1 MGDDQTAITRITVN
15 IADRYY
21 PLKIEAKDEE
31 RIRKS
36 VKLLN
41 DKVLQY
47 KQRYTDKDGQDFLAM
62 AAIQFV
68 NQLLEQEEKLNDNYI
83 PDIIKELN
91 GKLDDALADKE

>member
-1 MGDDQTAITRITVN
+1 MEEDQTAITRITVN

-21 PLKIEAKDEE
+21 PLRIEAKDEE

-68 NQLLEQEEKLNDNYI
+68 NQLMEQEDELNDNYI
-83 PDIIKELN
+83 PEVIKKLN
-91 GKLDDALADKE
+91 EKIDDALAEKE

>member
-1 MGDDQTAITRITVN
+1 MDQDQTAITRITVN

-21 PLKIEAKDEE
+21 PLRIEAKDEE

-36 VKLLN
+36 VKMLN

-68 NQLLEQEEKLNDNYI
+68 NQLMEQEDELNDNYI
-83 PDIIKELN
+83 PEVIKKLN
-91 GKLDDALADKE
+91 EKIDDALAEKE

>member
-1 MGDDQTAITRITVN
+1 MR
-15 IADRYY
+15 
-21 PLKIEAKDEE
+21 IEAKDEE

-68 NQLLEQEEKLNDNYI
+68 NQLMEQEDELNDNYI
-83 PDIIKELN
+83 PEVIKKLN
-91 GKLDDALADKE
+91 EKIDDALAEKE

>member
-1 MGDDQTAITRITVN
+1 MEEDQTAITRITVN

-21 PLKIEAKDEE
+21 PLRIEAKDEE

-68 NQLLEQEEKLNDNYI
+68 NQLVEQEDELNDNYI
-83 PDIIKELN
+83 PEVIKKLN
-91 GKLDDALADKE
+91 EKIDDALAEKE

>member
-1 MGDDQTAITRITVN
+1 MEEDQTAITRITVN

-21 PLKIEAKDEE
+21 PLRIEAKDEE

-68 NQLLEQEEKLNDNYI
+68 NQLMEQEDELNDNYI
-83 PDIIKELN
+83 PEVIK
-91 GKLDDALADKE
+91 KLYEKIDHALAEKE